1 MDFKA
6 LVTAQ
11 LNSNNAESQLKDL
24 CKDRNVNLKVNLTG
38 DVDFKSIQ
46 KQLNSIS
53 KQSIKLNTDKST
65 INQAKSDFQ
74 MLKNLAN
81 EISQKKIKLAGL
93 DDGKNINQIK
103 ELRTQIEHLESD
115 YKTLNKAFQSS
126 LNEKQIGHFE
136 QMFGRTSDK
145 ISEIAAKAKDLK
157 SIPSAISKI
166 DEASS
171 KLKELQNIDTS
182 KFENASAYQKMT
194 NYIKDAEN
202 AMIRFNAEKEKGEN
216 ANFDVLTKEMKEV
229 ESATK
234 KAETQ
239 YKNLYTQINKLD
251 GITASNKASSWL
263 SNNDMVYKDKH
274 LSSAIENIAD
284 QLKNVTYQGELDS
297 LQKELNNYIAQAQAS
312 GLSGKS
318 GISMFKQSFAA
329 IAQFTGIYG
338 VLQNVVEEIPR
349 QMVQAVYDVDT
360 AMTSLYKVTDETDA
374 RYEEFLTN
382 ASTKS
387 QELGRTISSLVEQ
400 TAEWSK
406 LGFTLSQ
413 AEELSKV
420 SSIYANVGEVD
431 DATAVSH
438 IVTAIK
444 AYNIEASNAMDIVD
458 SYNELG
464 NTFATDAASLGDG
477 ISKAASSLAVA
488 GNDFDQSLAMLTGMA
503 EITQNASESGNAL
516 KILSMRLR
524 GYNEETESY
533 SNDVEELSG
542 TIADL
547 TKTASTPGGISLFTD
562 ETKQTYKST
571 FQLMEEISKIY
582 DDLTDKDQAALLEAV
597 AGKQR
602 GNQIAALI
610 QAFQSGQIQKALTKS
625 QESEG
630 SAYEEQMR
638 SMESLEKKTQQF
650 QAAFQ
655 NLSNVILKSDLL
667 KGLVDSGTVFLNIL
681 TQIIDKFGI
690 LVPILTGV
698 GIRKFVKNF
707 D

>member
-136 QMFGRTSDK
+136 QMFRRTSYK

-202 AMIRFNAEKEKGEN
+202 AMSRFNAEKEKGEN
-216 ANFDVLTKEMKEV
+216 ANFNVLTKEMKEV

-251 GITASNKASSWL
+251 GITASNKALSWL
-263 SNNDMVYKDKH
+263 SNNDRVYKDKH

-338 VLQNVVEEIPR
+338 
-349 QMVQAVYDVDT
+349 YD
-360 AMTSLYKVTDETDA
+360 
-374 RYEEFLTN
+374 
-382 ASTKS
+382 
-387 QELGRTISSLVEQ
+387 
-400 TAEWSK
+400 K
-406 LGFTLSQ
+406 L
-413 AEELSKV
+413 
-420 SSIYANVGEVD
+420 I
-431 DATAVSH
+431 
-438 IVTAIK
+438 
-444 AYNIEASNAMDIVD
+444 
-458 SYNELG
+458 
-464 NTFATDAASLGDG
+464 
-477 ISKAASSLAVA
+477 
-488 GNDFDQSLAMLTGMA
+488 
-503 EITQNASESGNAL
+503 
-516 KILSMRLR
+516 
-524 GYNEETESY
+524 
-533 SNDVEELSG
+533 
-542 TIADL
+542 
-547 TKTASTPGGISLFTD
+547 
-562 ETKQTYKST
+562 
-571 FQLMEEISKIY
+571 
-582 DDLTDKDQAALLEAV
+582 
-597 AGKQR
+597 
-602 GNQIAALI
+602 
-610 QAFQSGQIQKALTKS
+610 
-625 QESEG
+625 
-630 SAYEEQMR
+630 
-638 SMESLEKKTQQF
+638 
-650 QAAFQ
+650 
-655 NLSNVILKSDLL
+655 
-667 KGLVDSGTVFLNIL
+667 
-681 TQIIDKFGI
+681 
-690 LVPILTGV
+690 
-698 GIRKFVKNF
+698 
-707 D
+707 